1 MSWLRIILLP
11 FAILYGFI
19 VWVRNLFFD
28 YGILPS
34 ESFHI
39 PVISV
44 GNLSVG
50 GTGKTP
56 HVEYLAGCLKD
67 RYTIGVLSR
76 GYKRKTRGY
85 VVVRQDSGTMD
96 VGDEPLQVKRKFP
109 EVHVAVHENR
119 RRGIRALLHEFPD
132 IDLIL
137 LDDAFQHR
145 YVKPGL
151 NLLLTGYYN
160 PFFRSFLL
168 PVGNLRESKKGAGR
182 ADAIIVS
189 KTPKVFSPLDRRYFL
204 KRIGRYH
211 SKDVFFSRLHYKQML
226 PLTVETPVAP
236 PLSIKTIFL
245 LTGIANPTSLEE
257 YLKTLCQELVVHR
270 YPDHHA
276 FNEGNLLRLQR
287 DYKEAISHCKIIV
300 TTEKDAMRLRDRALL
315 NIFEDIPVYY
325 LPIEVVFH
333 EEDKLAF
340 NNLLS
345 EFLSRYR

>member
-19 VWVRNLFFD
+19 AWVRNLLFD

-34 ESFHI
+34 ESFRI

-56 HVEYLAGCLKD
+56 HVEYLAGILKD
-67 RYTIGVLSR
+67 RYTIAVLSR

-85 VVVRQDSGTMD
+85 IVVRQDSSAED
-96 VGDEPLQVKRKFP
+96 VGDEPLQIKSKLP

-132 IDLIL
+132 IDLLL

-145 YVKPGL
+145 YVTPGL
-151 NLLLTGYYN
+151 NLLLTGYYT
-160 PFFRSFLL
+160 PFFRNFLL
-168 PVGNLRESKKGAGR
+168 PVGNLREPKKGAAR

-211 SKDVFFSRLHYKQML
+211 SKDVFFSRLSYKKML
-226 PLTVETPVAP
+226 PLTKETPIEP
-236 PLSIKTIFL
+236 PGSIKTIFL

-257 YLKTLCQELVVHR
+257 YLKTLCQELIVHR
-270 YPDHHA
+270 YPDHHT
-276 FNEGNLLRLQR
+276 FSEKNLLKLQ
-287 DYKEAISHCKIIV
+287 KEYNETISHCKVIV
-300 TTEKDAMRLRDRALL
+300 TTEKDSMRLRDGALL
-315 NIFEDIPVYY
+315 KVFEDIPVYY

-333 EEDKLAF
+333 EDDKLRF

-345 EFLSRYR
+345 NFLSRYG